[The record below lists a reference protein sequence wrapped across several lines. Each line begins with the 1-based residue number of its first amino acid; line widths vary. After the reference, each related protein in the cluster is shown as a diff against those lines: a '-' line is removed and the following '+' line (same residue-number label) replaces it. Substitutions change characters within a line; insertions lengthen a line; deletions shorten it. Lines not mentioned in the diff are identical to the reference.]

1 LGAEKTLRVLVAE
14 NHRDLS
20 DSLARIIDEE
30 PDMCCV
36 GQVAAASAVLPAAR
50 QAGANVLVLDLGL
63 QGGSG
68 LTLLEELTANLPG
81 LRIVMFSGYVDDAL
95 VRESLHRGA
104 SAFIAKGCDPCVLLD
119 ALRQGAAAS

>member
-1 LGAEKTLRVLVAE
+1 LEAQKSVRVLIAE

-20 DSLARIIDEE
+20 ESLAQMINDE

-36 GQVAAASAVLPAAR
+36 GQVEAVNAVLPTAER
-50 QAGANVLVLDLGL
+50 ERANALVLDLSL

-68 LTLLEELTANLPG
+68 MGLLEELTTRLPQ
-81 LRIVMFSGYVDDAL
+81 LRIVMYSGYRDDAL

-104 SAFIAKGCDPCVLLD
+104 SAFITKGCDPGELLD
-119 ALRQGAAAS
+119 ALRQPVRAD